1 MNQVHGSMIGKDQQ
15 MLCKLTKVAQA
26 LGQESELR
34 VKESVT
40 IPEFLPCGSAQ
51 HSWRVPEPHKAALTA
66 ASWTFLRN
74 TLGVQSCWSTICVGF
89 PLPKALTQEMEQAP
103 GRLHMLHG
111 TGCL

>member
-1 MNQVHGSMIGKDQQ
+1 MPMNEAHGSMIGKDQQ

-34 VKESVT
+34 VKESMT

-74 TLGVQSCWSTICVGF
+74 TQRAQSC
-89 PLPKALTQEMEQAP
+89 
-103 GRLHMLHG
+103 
-111 TGCL
+111 